1 MAHGILG
8 RNTSPPGKLPKKKQR
23 RADAHDKNPI
33 PFWDRPVPS
42 WAWAITYGIMALA
55 AILFAVELI
64 VILLRL

>member
-1 MAHGILG
+1 M
-8 RNTSPPGKLPKKKQR
+8 R
-23 RADAHDKNPI
+23 DKNPI

>member
-1 MAHGILG
+1 M
-8 RNTSPPGKLPKKKQR
+8 R
-23 RADAHDKNPI
+23 DKNPI
-33 PFWDRPVPS
+33 PFWNRSVPG